1 MKNVLI
7 ATMAILILLL
17 AAFVG
22 VLLQEPST
30 SAFEIDKDR
39 AAIAVSVTQA
49 KEEAAK
55 YSGGFIKSFIELRLS
70 ILLVTDA
77 MLEQKRQAIIRRI
90 TMVYPVGSKPAPTAS
105 ESELNEI
112 ITEIKQA
119 EDRLA
124 TSKKEASK
132 YTGGLVQGLALMKA
146 ETDDIAV
153 SQLRLKFYS
162 AKHGFPILPVTSPSD
177 AQKPTGPLG
186 RIVGDKDGL

>member
-7 ATMAILILLL
+7 ATMAILIMLL

-30 SAFEIDKDR
+30 STLEIDKDR
-39 AAIAVSVTQA
+39 AAVAASVTQA

-55 YSGGFIKSFIELRLS
+55 YSGGFIKSFIELRVS

-77 MLEQKRQAIIRRI
+77 MLEQKRKAIIRRI
-90 TMVYPVGSKPAPTAS
+90 TMVYPFESKPAPTAS
-105 ESELNEI
+105 ESELNDI
-112 ITEIKQA
+112 IAEIKQA
-119 EDRLA
+119 EERLA
-124 TSKKEASK
+124 ASKKEASK

-162 AKHGFPILPVTSPSD
+162 AKHGFPILPVASPSD
-177 AQKPTGPLG
+177 AKKSTGPLG